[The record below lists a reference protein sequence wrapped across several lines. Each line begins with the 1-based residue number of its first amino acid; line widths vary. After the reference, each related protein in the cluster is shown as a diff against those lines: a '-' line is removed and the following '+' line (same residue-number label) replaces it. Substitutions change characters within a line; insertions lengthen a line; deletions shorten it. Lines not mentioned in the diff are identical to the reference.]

1 MPRGNILPI
10 AVLILAH
17 GLTGFLQAQQTRMRV
32 PVPSRPIT
40 QQLSDLL
47 EPVNIT
53 VSAAAA
59 TPVQAAGTRE
69 VRVRWTTGSAASTPS
84 TPAARPV
91 SSGGSFSVSEQRNYP
106 EPARQDSSLNLG
118 PGRLFVATIDRNRGL
133 KSWSL
138 TLDPRIVRSEGPGAD
153 GTLTGETLYFEHTE
167 FLVTIPDDPDIVELR
182 LFEVQSEGQSHRLV
196 SAGSVPIER

>member
-1 MPRGNILPI
+1 MPRGKIIRI

-17 GLTGFLQAQQTRMRV
+17 GLTGFLQAQQTRTRV
-32 PVPSRPIT
+32 PVPPRPIT

-59 TPVQAAGTRE
+59 TPAQSGTRE

-91 SSGGSFSVSEQRNYP
+91 SSGGSFSVSEQRNYS

-118 PGRLFVATIDRNRGL
+118 PGRLFVAAIDRNRGL

-196 SAGSVPIER
+196 SAGSVAIER